1 MGGTVLG
8 GGVILAIALVLW
20 LVYLVPVWQSRSRF
34 NATER
39 NAVRLNQALR
49 VLAETAEN
57 PEELQLELNARTA
70 HEQARLA
77 RALEAERLRTE
88 RDRVRAA
95 AEAVREQQRAEALVQ
110 KERDR
115 VAAEQA
121 RIEKERQRA
130 ELTAER
136 ERLVAERRASAERRA
151 RARRMTRLVA
161 TILTAAGLGA
171 LTAGVWQLVVS
182 EGAGFGGLM
191 IAGGVVAMV
200 LGVSALQR
208 MNRVARRTVVRAS
221 TETVAESAPVA
232 VSRPAVVVPIV
243 ERVPEWQPRVLPR
256 PLSTVT
262 GTSAAA
268 AQDARDAREALRR
281 AAMEEAAR
289 QRAAEAAPVPIRPV
303 RPAAPQRPAAASPY
317 ASMGVVS
324 DEEIEAHVRT
334 LLARRAAG

>member
-77 RALEAERLRTE
+77 RALEAERVRTE

-115 VAAEQA
+115 VTAEQV

-130 ELTAER
+130 ELIAER
-136 ERLVAERRASAERRA
+136 ERLVAERRASAERRV
-151 RARRMTRLVA
+151 RARRITRLIA
-161 TILTAAGLGA
+161 TVVTVAGLGA
-171 LTAGVWQLVVS
+171 LAAGVWQLVVS
-182 EGAGFGGLM
+182 SGAGFGGLV

-200 LGVSALQR
+200 SGISVLQR

-221 TETVAESAPVA
+221 AEVVVESAPVA
-232 VSRPAVVVPIV
+232 VARPAVVVPIV

-303 RPAAPQRPAAASPY
+303 RAPQRPAAASPY
-317 ASMGVVS
+317 ANMGVVS

>member
-1 MGGTVLG
+1 MGGTELG

-77 RALEAERLRTE
+77 RALEAERVRTE

-95 AEAVREQQRAEALVQ
+95 AETVREQQRAEALVQ

-115 VAAEQA
+115 VTAEQV

-130 ELTAER
+130 ELIAER
-136 ERLVAERRASAERRA
+136 ERLVAERRASAERRV
-151 RARRMTRLVA
+151 RARRITRLIAA
-161 TILTAAGLGA
+161 TVTVAGLGA
-171 LTAGVWQLVVS
+171 LAAGVWQLVVS
-182 EGAGFGGLM
+182 AGAGFGGLV

-200 LGVSALQR
+200 IGISVLQR

-221 TETVAESAPVA
+221 AEVVVESAPVA
-232 VSRPAVVVPIV
+232 VARPAVVVPIV

-268 AQDARDAREALRR
+268 EQDARDAREALRR

-303 RPAAPQRPAAASPY
+303 RAPQRPAAASPY
-317 ASMGVVS
+317 ANMGVVS

>member
-20 LVYLVPVWQSRSRF
+20 FVYLVPVWQSRSRF

-77 RALEAERLRTE
+77 RAVEAERLRSE
-88 RDRVRAA
+88 RERVRAA
-95 AEAVREQQRAEALVQ
+95 AAAVREQQRAEALVQ

-121 RIEKERQRA
+121 RIDKERQRS
-130 ELTAER
+130 ELAAAR
-136 ERLVAERRASAERRA
+136 AKLIAERRASAERRA
-151 RARRMTRLVA
+151 RARRTTRLVA
-161 TILTAAGLGA
+161 TLLTVAGLGG
-171 LTAGVWQLVVS
+171 LVAGVWQIVVS
-182 EGAGFGGLM
+182 AGTGFGGLV
-191 IAGGVVAMV
+191 IAGGVVAV
-200 LGVSALQR
+200 VAGISVLQR
-208 MNRVARRTVVRAS
+208 MNRVARRAVVRSAAVD
-221 TETVAESAPVA
+221 TVEAVPVA
-232 VSRPAVVVPIV
+232 TPRPAVVVPVV

-303 RPAAPQRPAAASPY
+303 RPEAPQRPAAASPY
-317 ASMGVVS
+317 ARMGVVS
-324 DEEIEAHVRT
+324 DEEIEAHVRS